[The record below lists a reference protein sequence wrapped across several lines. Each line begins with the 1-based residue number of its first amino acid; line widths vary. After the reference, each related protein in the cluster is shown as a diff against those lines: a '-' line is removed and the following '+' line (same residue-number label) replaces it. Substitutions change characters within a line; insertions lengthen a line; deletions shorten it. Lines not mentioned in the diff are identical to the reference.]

1 MFNLLIAELFKIVIL
16 KARTSLIIIH
26 NNCVYI
32 EILNILGEENL
43 TKTFQNKISLLYVPS
58 EEEKTL

>member
-16 KARTSLIIIH
+16 KARSSLIIH

-32 EILNILGEENL
+32 EILNILEENL
-43 TKTFQNKISLLYVPS
+43 TKTFQNKISLLYVP
-58 EEEKTL
+58 EEEETL